1 MKISKQEVL
10 NTAELA
16 RLDFKDSHLE
26 KFTEQLGKILEY
38 IEDLNELNTDDIE
51 PTFHVLELSTPL
63 REDKV
68 LQLITSEEALQNAPE
83 KVDDFFV
90 VPKVI
95 ED

>member
-26 KFTEQLGKILEY
+26 KFTEQLGRILEY

-68 LQLITSEEALQNAPE
+68 LQFITSEEALQNAPE

>member
-16 RLDFKDSHLE
+16 KLEFQDSQLE
-26 KFTEQLGKILEY
+26 KFTGQLGRILEY
-38 IEDLNELNTDDIE
+38 IEDLKELDTDNIE
-51 PTFHVLELSTPL
+51 PTSHGVELTIPL
-63 REDKV
+63 REDRV
-68 LQLITSEEALQNAPE
+68 VQLITTEEALQNAPE
-83 KVDDFFV
+83 KDEDFFV